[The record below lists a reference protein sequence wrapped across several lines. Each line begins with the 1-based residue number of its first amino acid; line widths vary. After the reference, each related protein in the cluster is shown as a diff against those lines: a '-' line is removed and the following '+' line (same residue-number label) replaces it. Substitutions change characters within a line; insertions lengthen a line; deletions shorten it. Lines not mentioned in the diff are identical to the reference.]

1 MSTSAI
7 LIASLFFFL
16 ALLLVFDFIW
26 LLLKTPLVFFFK
38 DKPGTRKI
46 HQSTIPR
53 AGGICIAITF
63 CGMLCLWNFSSF
75 NGFPHLSPLFLDV
88 CLIITVGI
96 FLVGFFDDSP
106 SFVIRNR
113 AKFLLEFLIAAEVV
127 FLFGIKFSEIN
138 FFGIFFIK
146 DKILLDVFSIL
157 WMVGVA
163 NALNIIDGIDGLAGT
178 FSFIGFITVAILAL
192 HAQVTDVAVLCI
204 MVAGCIVGFLMHN
217 ISPAR
222 VFLGDTGSLFLGML
236 LSLFLMYM
244 VSQSKEPFSIITAFL
259 IAGFPILDVA
269 VAMGRRFFRAM
280 LEGRGL
286 IQSMRAIT
294 VADSE
299 HTHHRLIY
307 HGLNHTQATLIIST
321 LTATLCLTAI
331 YINFFEEFKYALMVY
346 MLVVVIWFLYE
357 LNFFD
362 RFIVYIRFILH
373 QKAGKQPYKVGVVDA
388 DPILHHALIRFKQ
401 KKFSF
406 DFISHQELESRD
418 AIRQLRLQAVTG
430 GNEQFFITATWARDT
445 RKYSREMIN
454 SVIKDWTKNVSQE
467 AAESKNASAKG
478 KNVDSAQ
485 PAQNT
490 RPHTA
495 ILINCRDK
503 AEFGPKLALG
513 QQLLEEIQ
521 CTIIMVIDQVPEEVT
536 LPRHQQ
542 NEIVFIKKPFYIPVF
557 FKDLYVLA
565 RYRENRKPS
574 GAFLEDAVIFKKIAG

>member
-1 MSTSAI
+1 MNNSVFF
-7 LIASLFFFL
+7 IASFFFCL
-16 ALLLVFDFIW
+16 AVLLVFDSIW
-26 LLLKTPLVFFFK
+26 LLLKTPVVFLFK

-46 HQSTIPR
+46 HQRAIPR

-63 CGMLCLWNFSSF
+63 CAMICLWNFFSF
-75 NGFPHLSPLFLDV
+75 AGFPRLSPLFLDV
-88 CLIITVGI
+88 CLVITIGI
-96 FLVGFFDDSP
+96 FLVGFFDDTT
-106 SFVIRNR
+106 SFAIRNK

-127 FLFGIKFSEIN
+127 LLFGIKFTEIN
-138 FFGIFFIK
+138 FFGIIIIK
-146 DKILLDVFSIL
+146 DTILLDAFSIF

-163 NALNIIDGIDGLAGT
+163 NAFNIIDGIDGLAGT
-178 FSFIGFITVAILAL
+178 FAFISFVTVAVLAMHVQVVDVAILC
-192 HAQVTDVAVLCI
+192 VI
-204 MVAGCIVGFLMHN
+204 IAGCIVGFLMHN
-217 ISPAR
+217 VPPAR

-244 VSQSKEPFSIITAFL
+244 VSQSKETFSIITAFL

-269 VAMGRRFFRAM
+269 VAIGRRFFREM
-280 LEGRGL
+280 LSGRGW
-286 IQSMRAIT
+286 IRSIRAIT

-307 HGLNHTQATLIIST
+307 RGLNHMQATLIIAT
-321 LTATLCLTAI
+321 LSATLCVTAI
-331 YINFFEEFKYALMVY
+331 YINLFEEFKYALVVY
-346 MLVVVIWFLYE
+346 MLVVVFWFLYE

-373 QKAGKQPYKVGVVDA
+373 QKIRKQPFKVGVVDA

-418 AIRQLRLQAVTG
+418 AIRQLRLQAVANA
-430 GNEQFFITATWARDT
+430 NEQFFITATWARDT

-454 SVIKDWTKNVSQE
+454 SVIKDWTKNASQE
-467 AAESKNASAKG
+467 TAQSG
-478 KNVDSAQ
+478 NVSVKKKSVSVQ
-485 PAQNT
+485 PAQNN

-521 CTIIMVIDQVPEEVT
+521 CTIIMVSDQLPDAVT

-542 NEIVFIKKPFYIPVF
+542 NEIIFIKRPFYVPVF
-557 FKDLYVLA
+557 FKELYMLA
-565 RYRENRKPS
+565 RHRENRKPT
-574 GAFLEDAVIFKKIAG
+574 GLFLENAVIMKKIAG